1 MRCARRSRPPQA
13 GDDDPVARAEVA
25 LEPSQ
30 SRSGSD
36 YRRPLVF
43 NIILTDTNLRKKDA
57 SIIRRMAFDMRLSDP
72 TK

>member
-1 MRCARRSRPPQA
+1 VEQYGGLFGSCAITDAVGGTAMPEILQ
-13 GDDDPVARAEVA
+13 
-25 LEPSQ
+25 SQ

-57 SIIRRMAFDMRLSDP
+57 SIIRRVAFDMRLSDP